1 MPVFF
6 SSWNFRISGSSP
18 VDLATAKQKTLRLFV
33 SVRVEVETVE
43 VAIVV
48 KVEVAV
54 ILVEVTVVVVSDVV
68 VVVVVVVDVGER
80 GPIFLQLQPCSP
92 GVQSTRQLACLASFS

>member
-1 MPVFF
+1 MPVLL
-6 SSWNFRISGSSP
+6 SSWNLRISGSSP

-54 ILVEVTVVVVSDVV
+54 ILVEVTDVV

-80 GPIFLQLQPCSP
+80 GPIFLQLQPWSP